1 MNQQMS
7 ELKQQFDQEKQ
18 RRVAAETECAKLKEV
33 ISRYQTQ
40 QKRMSPGSNGLF
52 RPIASPVVARKRVSQ
67 TDFLSHKPPTPQN
80 QTFDAFS
87 PRYIYR
93 VSHIEMR
100 YYRRQKKIENEQF
113 LNILNCSNF
122 EFSLIT

>member
-7 ELKQQFDQEKQ
+7 ELKQQFEQEKQ
-18 RRVAAETECAKLKEV
+18 RRVAAETEIGKLKEV

-40 QKRMSPGSNGLF
+40 QKRMSPGSNLF
-52 RPIASPVVARKRVSQ
+52 RPVASPVVSRKRVSQ

-87 PRYIYR
+87 PRYNNDTYTHYR
-93 VSHIEMR
+93 
-100 YYRRQKKIENEQF
+100 Q
-113 LNILNCSNF
+113 
-122 EFSLIT
+122 